1 MKEVKIKSFGF
12 TKDTLDS
19 YNKTIINSITENISV
34 KTRAKS
40 NNLEPLITLVWFLI
54 KMNVNKKQASTK
66 LFSLLALC
74 LISILFILL
83 KQKDYQFLADGNF
96 SGLSFFFEIY
106 AGREFIVLNLY
117 FYLSSQ

>member
-40 NNLEPLITLVWFLI
+40 NNLELHDHFTV
-54 KMNVNKKQASTK
+54 
-66 LFSLLALC
+66 
-74 LISILFILL
+74 
-83 KQKDYQFLADGNF
+83 
-96 SGLSFFFEIY
+96 
-106 AGREFIVLNLY
+106 IVDKNE
-117 FYLSSQ
+117 S